1 MKTVE
6 LGGRQVPLMT
16 IRDMLVVSSMAFEYE
31 RKTLLDDLDAAKAD
45 SVTRVDR
52 LAELSRLKGTAL
64 LVLRAT
70 FRLESAE
77 FIVRRIAM
85 ANGLDADMVIESM
98 PIDQLCKKAAE
109 LAGYAPAED
118 TENPQ

>member
-1 MKTVE
+1 M
-6 LGGRQVPLMT
+6 PLMT